1 MIPTPAKIA
10 IFVALAALIRRLL
23 HPQPTAQ
30 DKEQAR
36 KWFESLSDSERARVQ
51 RGMVNGNIVEAWW
64 YARAYQKHREAP

>member
-23 HPQPTAQ
+23 HPKPTAQ